1 MATLKYWLWLSTRKG
16 LRPEHM
22 DRLLEHF
29 GTPEAA
35 YFADPAEYGLLE
47 GLPQAAGETLLDK
60 DLAGAE
66 TILAD
71 CDRLGVRILTIGD
84 ADYPDRLKNIY
95 DPPVVLYVKGRLPAF
110 DEELAVTVVGSRKPS
125 EYGRRMA
132 ARIGLE
138 LAQAGAL
145 VVSGIAQGLDT
156 EALKGALKGG
166 GAVVSVLG
174 CGVDVHYP
182 WENLY
187 LYDDVTSAGAL
198 ISEYPPGTEPEGWHF
213 PVRNRILSGLSL
225 GVVAVECTL
234 KSGTMSTVNQALDQ
248 DRDIFAVPGNADAPL
263 SEGPNRLIQQGA
275 KLVTCARDIVRE
287 YEGRFPRAVQR
298 SRTLPPE
305 AEAARLERQTA
316 PSREKRSAP
325 AEKFLVDKTP
335 EKAYIDKSGLTDDQ
349 ADILLALG
357 DKCLLAEDLIEAT
370 QLPAKRVLSA
380 LTLLQV
386 QGHVAEHPGKRFQA
400 LARLKTE

>member
-66 TILAD
+66 AILAD

-132 ARIGLE
+132 ARPFC
-138 LAQAGAL
+138 
-145 VVSGIAQGLDT
+145 VCIA
-156 EALKGALKGG
+156 
-166 GAVVSVLG
+166 
-174 CGVDVHYP
+174 
-182 WENLY
+182 
-187 LYDDVTSAGAL
+187 
-198 ISEYPPGTEPEGWHF
+198 
-213 PVRNRILSGLSL
+213 
-225 GVVAVECTL
+225 
-234 KSGTMSTVNQALDQ
+234 
-248 DRDIFAVPGNADAPL
+248 DRCP
-263 SEGPNRLIQQGA
+263 
-275 KLVTCARDIVRE
+275 KK
-287 YEGRFPRAVQR
+287 AVQWLR
-298 SRTLPPE
+298 
-305 AEAARLERQTA
+305 
-316 PSREKRSAP
+316 K
-325 AEKFLVDKTP
+325 
-335 EKAYIDKSGLTDDQ
+335 
-349 ADILLALG
+349 
-357 DKCLLAEDLIEAT
+357 
-370 QLPAKRVLSA
+370 VLS
-380 LTLLQV
+380 
-386 QGHVAEHPGKRFQA
+386 
-400 LARLKTE
+400 

>member
-16 LRPEHM
+16 LRSEHIN
-22 DRLLEHF
+22 RLLEHF

-35 YFADPAEYGLLE
+35 YFADPGEYELLE
-47 GLPQAAGETLLDK
+47 ELPQGAGEVLLDK
-60 DLAGAE
+60 DLARAE
-66 TILAD
+66 AILAD
-71 CDRLGVRILTIGD
+71 CDRLGVRILTCGD
-84 ADYPDRLKNIY
+84 ADYPDRLKNIF
-95 DPPVVLYVKGRLPAF
+95 DPPAVLYVKGRLPAF
-110 DEELAVTVVGSRKPS
+110 DEELAISVVGSRKPS

-132 ARIGLE
+132 ARLGLG
-138 LAQAGAL
+138 LAQGGAL

-182 WENLY
+182 WQNRH
-187 LYDDVTSAGAL
+187 LYDDVAAAGAL

-234 KSGTMSTVNQALDQ
+234 RSGTMSTVNQALDQ
-248 DRDIFAVPGNADAPL
+248 DRDVFAVPGNADAPL

-275 KLVTCARDIVRE
+275 RLVLSARDVFRE
-287 YEGRFPRAVQR
+287 YEGRFPRAAR
-298 SRTLPPE
+298 RARTLSPE
-305 AEAARLERQTA
+305 AEAARLGRPPTA
-316 PSREKRSAP
+316 KKQAP
-325 AEKFLVDKTP
+325 P
-335 EKAYIDKSGLTDDQ
+335 EKIPDDKRPEQAYIDKSALTDDQ
-349 ADILLALG
+349 VDILLALE
-357 DKCLLAEDLIEAT
+357 DRSLLAEDLIEAT
-370 QLPAKRVLSA
+370 RLPAKRVLTA

-386 QGHVAEHPGKRFQA
+386 QGYVAEHPGKRFQA
-400 LARLKTE
+400 LARLRMD